1 MATTLRDAEDA
12 TSDDRPPEG
21 SHLLRGLQGGL
32 VGTVVMTTFRLPL
45 MRSLPPSANF
55 WAEFVGDGE
64 PEDYPVIGLLLHLV
78 YGVSAGVVFAG
89 LFAFLDSE
97 RAIEPEQR
105 GLMWGGVYGMG
116 LSAFGS
122 RVMLEALLDIRLDAD
137 ELTLFHA
144 GHLVYGIT
152 LGAWVGSR
160 AEGTDDPESEYDY
173 DEE

>member
-1 MATTLRDAEDA
+1 MATTLRDAEEA
-12 TSDDRPPEG
+12 TGDDRPSAD

-32 VGTVVMTTFRLPL
+32 VGTVVMTAFRLPL

-55 WAEFVGDGE
+55 WATFVGGGE
-64 PEDYPVIGLLLHLV
+64 PEDHPVIGLLLHVV
-78 YGVSAGVVFAG
+78 YGVSTGAVFGV
-89 LFAFLDSE
+89 LFSFLESE

-105 GLMWGGVYGMG
+105 GLMWGGVYGMA

-122 RVMLEALLDIRLDAD
+122 RVMLEALLDVRLEAD

-160 AEGTDDPESEYDY
+160 AEGAEDPDEEYDY
-173 DEE
+173 ES